1 MALDLA
7 AWRCRGG
14 LAGLSLALE
23 GANGGA
29 CSVIALLVA
38 VVPGQGGERCAQIL
52 SGAAPFLHLGV
63 AWGVGVVL
71 QGCVCDCC
79 CCLLAT
85 CLTVMSSVH
94 TPALNLPLSVVSQ
107 NRARWVHPP
116 ISANVWGQV
125 CGTCPTSLSS
135 N

>member
-1 MALDLA
+1 VSEAALPSPPPETDEGTKAVDAAQRLARERATLLAGGLPPVSLGCLALDLA

-38 VVPGQGGERCAQIL
+38 VVPGQGGERCAQIF
-52 SGAAPFLHLGV
+52 SGAAPFLLQGV

-71 QGCVCDCC
+71 QGCGCDCC
-79 CCLLAT
+79 CCLLAI
-85 CLTVMSSVH
+85 
-94 TPALNLPLSVVSQ
+94 
-107 NRARWVHPP
+107 ARR
-116 ISANVWGQV
+116 
-125 CGTCPTSLSS
+125 
-135 N
+135 